1 MNQGDIVIINF
12 PFTSLEGAKIR
23 PALVISNQRFNKGLN
38 IILLAIS
45 TQRGPAIYSH
55 EIKKNDLVKGELL
68 KKSYIRFANILS
80 LEKKLIL
87 KKVASLKEDKTAQIA
102 QQLGDFLA

>member
-1 MNQGDIVIINF
+1 M
-12 PFTSLEGAKIR
+12 
-23 PALVISNQRFNKGLN
+23 
-38 IILLAIS
+38 LAIS
-45 TQRGPAIYSH
+45 TQRGQAIYSH

-87 KKVASLKEDKTAQIA
+87 KKVAALKDGKTAEIA
-102 QQLGDFLA
+102 QQLADFLN